1 MGHASVHRTGDI
13 FMVKA
18 IRIHKPGGTDAM
30 VYEDVEVGEPG
41 PGEVRLKQKAIG
53 VNFIDVYQRTG
64 AYALPGYPAVI
75 GMEAAGV
82 VEAIGKGVKGFE
94 KGDRVAYA
102 ANPPGSYAEKR
113 LLPAHR
119 LVKLPDGIKD
129 KVAASIMLQGMTAQ
143 YLLKQTH
150 KVKKGDW
157 ILVHAA
163 AGGMGLLLCQWAKH
177 LGCHVIGT
185 TSTKEKAKLAKKN
198 GCDYPILYT
207 EEDFVARV
215 KEITG
220 GKGVAV
226 VYDGIGKDT
235 FLKSFECL
243 ALRGHLVLFG
253 AASGAP
259 DPINPGMLS
268 AKSASL
274 TRPTL
279 FHYTADAKDL
289 QAMAKDLFKVVESGA
304 VKIQKAKEYKL
315 ADAALAHA
323 DLTGRKTTGSLIL
336 LP

>member
-1 MGHASVHRTGDI
+1 MA
-13 FMVKA
+13 KA
-18 IRIHKPGGTDAM
+18 IRIHTPGGTDAM
-30 VYEDVEVGEPG
+30 VYEDVAVGEPG

-64 AYALPGYPAVI
+64 AYALPSYPAVI

-82 VEAIGKGVKGFE
+82 VEAVGKGVKSLAV
-94 KGDRVAYA
+94 GDRVAYA
-102 ANPPGSYAEKR
+102 TAGVGAYAEKR
-113 LLPAHR
+113 LAAADR

-129 KVAASIMLQGMTAQ
+129 KIAACIMLQGMTAQ
-143 YLLKQTH
+143 YLLKQTN

-220 GKGVAV
+220 GKGVSV
-226 VYDGIGKDT
+226 VYDGVGKDT

-243 ALRGHLVLFG
+243 GIRGHLVLYG
-253 AASGAP
+253 AASGP
-259 DPINPGMLS
+259 VEPFNPAILGQ
-268 AKSASL
+268 KSASL

-279 FHYTADAKDL
+279 FQYAIDSKSL
-289 QAMAKDLFKVVESGA
+289 QAMAKDVFKVVESGV
-304 VKIQKAKEYKL
+304 VKIQKPKEYKL
-315 ADAALAHA
+315 ADAASAHA
-323 DLTGRKTTGSLIL
+323 DLTGRKTTGSLVLI
-336 LP
+336 P

>member
-1 MGHASVHRTGDI
+1 
-13 FMVKA
+13 MVKA
-18 IRIHKPGGTDAM
+18 IRIHKPGGPEAM

-53 VNFIDVYQRTG
+53 VNFIDVYQRSG
-64 AYALPGYPAVI
+64 AYVLPSYPAVI
-75 GMEAAGV
+75 GAEAAGV
-82 VEAIGKGVKGFE
+82 VDAVGKGVKGFK
-94 KGDRVAYA
+94 KGDRVAYGTI
-102 ANPPGSYAEKR
+102 PGGYAEAR
-113 LLPAHR
+113 LAPAVR

-143 YLLKQTH
+143 YLLKQTN

-185 TSTKEKAKLAKKN
+185 TSTREKAKLAKKN

-220 GKGVAV
+220 GKGVSV
-226 VYDGIGKDT
+226 VYDGVGKDT

-243 ALRGHLVLFG
+243 GIRGHLVLFG
-253 AASGAP
+253 AASGP
-259 DPINPGMLS
+259 VEPFNPAMLGQ
-268 AKSASL
+268 KSASL

-279 FHYTADAKDL
+279 FQYAIDAKSL
-289 QAMAKDLFKVVESGA
+289 QAMANDVFKVVESGA
-304 VKIQKAKEYKL
+304 VKIQKPKEYKL
-315 ADAALAHA
+315 ADAAMAHQ
-323 DLTGRKTTGSLIL
+323 DLTGRKTTGPLIL

>member
-1 MGHASVHRTGDI
+1 
-13 FMVKA
+13 MVKA
-18 IRIHKPGGTDAM
+18 IRIHKPGGPEAM

-53 VNFIDVYQRTG
+53 VNFIDVYQRSG
-64 AYALPGYPAVI
+64 AYVLPSYPAVI
-75 GMEAAGV
+75 GAEAAGV
-82 VEAIGKGVKGFE
+82 VDAVGKGVKGFK
-94 KGDRVAYA
+94 KGDRVAYGTI
-102 ANPPGSYAEKR
+102 PGGYAEAR
-113 LLPAHR
+113 LAPADR

-143 YLLKQTH
+143 YLLKQTN

-185 TSTKEKAKLAKKN
+185 TSTREKAKLAKKN

-220 GKGVAV
+220 GKGVSV
-226 VYDGIGKDT
+226 VYDGVGKDT

-243 ALRGHLVLFG
+243 GIRGHLVLFG
-253 AASGAP
+253 AASGP
-259 DPINPGMLS
+259 VEPFNPAMLGQ
-268 AKSASL
+268 KSASL

-279 FHYTADAKDL
+279 FQYAIDAKSL
-289 QAMAKDLFKVVESGA
+289 QAMANDVFKVVESGA
-304 VKIQKAKEYKL
+304 VKIQKPKEYKL
-315 ADAALAHA
+315 ADAAMAHQ
-323 DLTGRKTTGSLIL
+323 DLTGRKTTGPLIL